1 MRRCKKKKSFF
12 GKLAIVLG
20 GVVLL
25 VITCSISALLAIC
38 SALLIICGV
47 ALVFKK

>member
-1 MRRCKKKKSFF
+1 MRRCKKKTSFF

-25 VITCSISALLAIC
+25 VLTCSISSLLAIC
-38 SALLIICGV
+38 AVVLIICGV
-47 ALVFKK
+47 SLVFKK